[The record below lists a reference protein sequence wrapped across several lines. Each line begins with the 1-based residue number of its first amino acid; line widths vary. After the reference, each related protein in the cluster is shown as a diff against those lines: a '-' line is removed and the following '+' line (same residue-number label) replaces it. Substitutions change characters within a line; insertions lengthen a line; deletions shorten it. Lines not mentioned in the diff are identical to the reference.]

1 MYTYLDS
8 FILLCLL
15 FRWRKKPTG
24 NCFPLLFWR
33 FFGFA
38 LLHIPQCFHKFF
50 TITLGPESK
59 RSKNQLKPSKC
70 SIITRFKTASA
81 FFFDQLTEKN
91 SWKCLLIMNYLQFWI
106 ADKIWTMDYKWLNVR
121 LKSVCIQNFRNSAKN
136 KSRITKHSS
145 QRK

>member
-70 SIITRFKTASA
+70 SIITRFKTASV
-81 FFFDQLTEKN
+81 FFWSTD
-91 SWKCLLIMNYLQFWI
+91 WKKFVKMSVDNELSAILNRRQNLNDGLQV
-106 ADKIWTMDYKWLNVR
+106 AKR
-121 LKSVCIQNFRNSAKN
+121 SAKVSVYTEFSEFS
-136 KSRITKHSS
+136 KKQIKDYQAQFTT
-145 QRK
+145 